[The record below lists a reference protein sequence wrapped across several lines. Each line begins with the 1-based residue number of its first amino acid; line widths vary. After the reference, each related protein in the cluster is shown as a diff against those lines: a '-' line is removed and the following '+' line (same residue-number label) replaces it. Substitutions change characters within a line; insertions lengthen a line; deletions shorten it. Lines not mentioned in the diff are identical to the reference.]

1 MNYWALHERLARGD
15 VLVLDGATGTELQR
29 RGVPMHQQAWSAT
42 ALLTHADTVR
52 QLHADYIAAG
62 ADIIIADSF
71 STARHV
77 LEPAG
82 LGDRVA
88 ELNRAAMRL
97 ARQAADAADRP
108 VWVAGSVS
116 SFVPESDAGNTPS
129 DAALEQSYR
138 EQAGLLAE
146 AGADFLMLEMM
157 RELGRACLAVRA
169 AAATGLPVWVGFSTL
184 PRRDGRTVRLRGPE
198 DASGRLDADETVP
211 TLAEAFGPIMAEG
224 GVLAGI
230 MHTEV
235 EDTAVALDEVFR
247 LWSGPVMAYPHSG
260 GWANPNWQFS
270 GVIPPAAF
278 AAAAK
283 GWVERGVQV
292 VGGCCGIGPE
302 HIRALARTLPKS
314 LPLGARRAMVT

>member
-1 MNYWALHERLARGD
+1 
-15 VLVLDGATGTELQR
+15 
-29 RGVPMHQQAWSAT
+29 
-42 ALLTHADTVR
+42 
-52 QLHADYIAAG
+52 
-62 ADIIIADSF
+62 
-71 STARHV
+71 
-77 LEPAG
+77 
-82 LGDRVA
+82 
-88 ELNRAAMRL
+88 
-97 ARQAADAADRP
+97 
-108 VWVAGSVS
+108 
-116 SFVPESDAGNTPS
+116 
-129 DAALEQSYR
+129 
-138 EQAGLLAE
+138 LLAE

-157 RELGRACLAVRA
+157 RELGRARLAVRA

-184 PRRDGRTVRLRGPE
+184 PRRDGRTARLRGPE